1 MTEKDKYKQRGNRI
15 LDVASKLLLHY
26 GYDKT
31 TVNDIAREAGVA
43 KGTIYLHF
51 DSKEALFDVLI
62 MHEFQIYGVEMM
74 ERLQADETLWSFVGM
89 YRIALG
95 LIAEKPLIQA
105 MMRGDKQILGTFLM
119 NSDFIKDMQKEKQRS
134 IVLKQMQDVGAIRKD
149 VDVEV
154 AQYLMSCMGQGMVSI
169 GEIIPPEQAPPTDD
183 VIMMYGEMLEK
194 FLLPA
199 DGGNKEAGKQLI
211 IGFMDAFNER
221 MKASEENDA

>member
-1 MTEKDKYKQRGNRI
+1 MTEKDKYIQRENRI
-15 LDVASKLLLHY
+15 LDVATKLLLHY

-51 DSKEALFDVLI
+51 DSKETLFNALI
-62 MHEFQIYGVEMM
+62 MREFQIYGVEMM

-95 LIAEKPLIQA
+95 LIAEKPLIQS

-119 NSDFIKDMQKEKQRS
+119 NSDFIKDIQKEKQRAL
-134 IVLKQMQDVGAIRKD
+134 VLKQMQDVGAIRKD
-149 VDVEV
+149 VDIEV

-199 DGGNKEAGKQLI
+199 DGGNKEAGRQLV